1 MALDDFGSGYS
12 NTDML
17 ILQKFA
23 YVKLDMELVRSI
35 HGSLS
40 ARSLIASVIEYCHK
54 NQRKVIAEG
63 IETKKELEAVMALGV
78 DYVQGYYLGK
88 PSLDE
93 LPVDFTEKF

>member
-63 IETKKELEAVMALGV
+63 IETKKELEAVMALGI